1 MLPILAPAPAIGSGR
16 HILFPLLLDLIL
28 NVQKLPRRLVPL
40 HVVHS
45 HLSAAYLSPVE
56 IIYRQDS
63 RSLILISQKG
73 EPLGLAGL
81 LVAGEAH
88 VDYFAEL

>member
-1 MLPILAPAPAIGSGR
+1 
-16 HILFPLLLDLIL
+16 
-28 NVQKLPRRLVPL
+28 
-40 HVVHS
+40 VVHS
-45 HLSAAYLSPVE
+45 HLPAAYLSPVE
-56 IIYRQDS
+56 IIYRQDG

-81 LVAGEAH
+81 LVTGEAQ